1 MKIVTPFV
9 VTLLAA
15 TTLAT
20 GAVAKSHHRHYN
32 NGNSNSAANQRY
44 EDCRADKRRSGHQ
57 GIAIGAIAGGAGTA
71 LLGGGVGG
79 SLLGAAAGGTA
90 GNFIGRG
97 SPHRCSQ
104 GR

>member
-1 MKIVTPFV
+1 MRI
-9 VTLLAA
+9 AS
-15 TTLAT
+15 TLAI
-20 GAVAKSHHRHYN
+20 AIVATATLASTAADARKHHYYN
-32 NGNSNSAANQRY
+32 NGNARQRY

-57 GIAIGAIAGGAGTA
+57 GIAVGAVAGGVGTA
-71 LLGGGVGG
+71 LLGGGVGT

-97 SPHRCSQ
+97 SPHRCSE